1 MKLVNSTLAALRA
14 VRVNKLRSGLTMLG
28 IVLGV
33 SSVTVMMA
41 VGSGASQRIQ
51 TEMRNLGANTIVLN
65 SGARK
70 SSGVSKGQG
79 SRPSVT
85 LADAQAIEN
94 EVPAVVAAS
103 PQHNF
108 GGMQLI
114 YGNANWSTL
123 VTGTTPEYLTI
134 RNWAVNR
141 GRAFDR
147 EDVLQGSK
155 VVVLGRTV
163 AEKLFGNQSPV
174 GQEIRINRIP
184 MTVIGELA
192 GKGQSLAGLDTDD
205 TAVIPISTAF
215 NRVIGRNP
223 ANPRAI
229 SGVIIKVRDG
239 ANMASAFTEIRQ
251 VVRERHGL
259 LPAQEDDFHLIN
271 LTEVMRAREDSAR
284 ALGILLAAIASVSLL
299 VGGIGI
305 MNIMLVSVTERIRE
319 IGLRLAVG
327 ARRSDILGQFLV
339 EAMTLS
345 LIGGTAGVALG
356 LGGALAVERYA
367 NLGVVLNGQLSLV
380 AMAFAAGVGIFFGFY
395 PAWKASLLQPVEAL
409 RSE

>member
-14 VRVNKLRSGLTMLG
+14 VRVNKLRSALTMLG

-41 VGSGASQRIQ
+41 VGGGASQRIQ

-65 SGARK
+65 SGTLK
-70 SSGVSKGQG
+70 SRGVSKGQG

-108 GGMQLI
+108 AGMQLI

-134 RNWAVNR
+134 RNWTVSR

-147 EDVLQGSK
+147 EDVVQGSK

-163 AEKLFGNQSPV
+163 AENLFGNQSPV
-174 GQEIRINRIP
+174 GQEIRVNRIP

-192 GKGQSLAGLDTDD
+192 AKGQSLAGLDTDD

-271 LTEVMRAREDSAR
+271 LTEVMRAKEDSAR

-339 EAMTLS
+339 EATTLS
-345 LIGGTAGVALG
+345 LIGGIAGVALG
-356 LGGALAVERYA
+356 VGGALAVERYA

-409 RSE
+409 RSD

>member
-14 VRVNKLRSGLTMLG
+14 IRVNKLRSALTMLG

-65 SGARK
+65 SGALKRG
-70 SSGVSKGQG
+70 GVSKGQG

-94 EVPAVVAAS
+94 EVSAVAATA
-103 PQHNF
+103 PQHNYA
-108 GGMQLI
+108 GMQLV
-114 YGNANWSTL
+114 YSNANWSTL

-134 RNWAVNR
+134 RNWTISR

-147 EDVLQGSK
+147 EDVVQGSK

-163 AEKLFGNQSPV
+163 AEKLFGNQNPV
-174 GQEIRINRIP
+174 GQEIRVNRIP
-184 MTVIGELA
+184 MMVIGELT

-215 NRVIGRNP
+215 NRVMGRNP

-239 ANMASAFTEIRQ
+239 VNMASAFTEIRQ

-271 LTEVMRAREDSAR
+271 LTEVMKAKEDSAR
-284 ALGILLAAIASVSLL
+284 ALGILLASIASVSLL

-339 EAMTLS
+339 EATTLS
-345 LIGGTAGVALG
+345 LIGGIAGVALG
-356 LGGALAVERYA
+356 VGGAVAVERYA

-409 RSE
+409 RSD

>member
-1 MKLVNSTLAALRA
+1 VKLVNSTLAALRA
-14 VRVNKLRSGLTMLG
+14 VRVNKLRSVLTMLG

-41 VGSGASQRIQ
+41 VGGGASQRIQ

-65 SGARK
+65 SGALK
-70 SSGVSKGQG
+70 SGGVSRGQG

-108 GGMQLI
+108 AGMQLI

-134 RNWAVNR
+134 RNWAVSR

-147 EDVLQGSK
+147 EDVVQGSK

-174 GQEIRINRIP
+174 GQEIRVNRVP

-192 GKGQSLAGLDTDD
+192 AKGQSLAGLDTDD

-239 ANMASAFTEIRQ
+239 ANMASAFTAIRQ
-251 VVRERHGL
+251 VVRER
-259 LPAQEDDFHLIN
+259 QDDFHLIN
-271 LTEVMRAREDSAR
+271 LTEVMRAKEDSAR

-339 EAMTLS
+339 EATTLS
-345 LIGGTAGVALG
+345 LIGGIAGVALG
-356 LGGALAVERYA
+356 LGGAVAVERYA

-409 RSE
+409 RSD

>member
-1 MKLVNSTLAALRA
+1 VKLVNSTLAALRA
-14 VRVNKLRSGLTMLG
+14 VRVNKLRSALTMLG

-41 VGSGASQRIQ
+41 VGGGASQRIQ

-65 SGARK
+65 SGALK
-70 SSGVSKGQG
+70 SRGVSKGQG

-103 PQHNF
+103 PQQNF
-108 GGMQLI
+108 AGMQLI

-134 RNWAVNR
+134 RNWTVSR

-147 EDVLQGSK
+147 EDVVQGSK

-163 AEKLFGNQSPV
+163 AENLFGNQSPV
-174 GQEIRINRIP
+174 GQEIRVNRIP

-192 GKGQSLAGLDTDD
+192 AKGQSLAGLDTDD
-205 TAVIPISTAF
+205 TAVIPISTAL

-271 LTEVMRAREDSAR
+271 LTEVMRAKEDSAR

-339 EAMTLS
+339 EATILS
-345 LIGGTAGVALG
+345 LIGGIAGVALG
-356 LGGALAVERYA
+356 VGSAVAVERYA

-395 PAWKASLLQPVEAL
+395 PAWKASLMQPVEAL
-409 RSE
+409 RSD

>member
-14 VRVNKLRSGLTMLG
+14 VRVNKLRSALTMLG

-41 VGSGASQRIQ
+41 VGGGASQRIQ

-65 SGARK
+65 SGALK
-70 SSGVSKGQG
+70 SRGVSKGQG

-108 GGMQLI
+108 AGMQLI

-134 RNWAVNR
+134 RNWTVSR

-147 EDVLQGSK
+147 EDVVQGSK
-155 VVVLGRTV
+155 VVVLGGTV

-174 GQEIRINRIP
+174 GQEIRVNRIP

-192 GKGQSLAGLDTDD
+192 AKGQSLAGLDTDD

-239 ANMASAFTEIRQ
+239 ANMASAFAEIRQ

-271 LTEVMRAREDSAR
+271 LTEVMRAKEDSAR

-339 EAMTLS
+339 EATTLS
-345 LIGGTAGVALG
+345 LIGGIAGVALG
-356 LGGALAVERYA
+356 LGGAVAVERYA

-409 RSE
+409 RSD

>member
-1 MKLVNSTLAALRA
+1 VKLVNSTLAALRA
-14 VRVNKLRSGLTMLG
+14 VRVNKLRSALTMLG

-41 VGSGASQRIQ
+41 VGGGASQRIQ

-65 SGARK
+65 SGALK
-70 SSGVSKGQG
+70 SGGVSKGQG

-85 LADAQAIEN
+85 LPDAQAIEN

-108 GGMQLI
+108 AGMQLI

-134 RNWAVNR
+134 RNWAVSR

-147 EDVLQGSK
+147 EDVVQGNK

-163 AEKLFGNQSPV
+163 AEKLFGDQSPV
-174 GQEIRINRIP
+174 GQEIRVNRIP
-184 MTVIGELA
+184 MTVIGELVA
-192 GKGQSLAGLDTDD
+192 KGQSLAGLDTDD

-271 LTEVMRAREDSAR
+271 LTEVMRAKEDSAR

-339 EAMTLS
+339 EATTLS
-345 LIGGTAGVALG
+345 LIGGIAGVALG
-356 LGGALAVERYA
+356 VGGAVAVERYA

-409 RSE
+409 RSD

>member
-1 MKLVNSTLAALRA
+1 VKLVNSTLAALRA
-14 VRVNKLRSGLTMLG
+14 VRVNKLRSVLTMLG

-41 VGSGASQRIQ
+41 VGGGASQRIQ

-65 SGARK
+65 SGALK

-108 GGMQLI
+108 KGMQLI
-114 YGNANWSTL
+114 YGNANWSTQ

-134 RNWAVNR
+134 RNWAVSR
-141 GRAFDR
+141 GHAFDR
-147 EDVLQGSK
+147 EDVVQGSK

-163 AEKLFGNQSPV
+163 AEQLFGNQSPV
-174 GQEIRINRIP
+174 GQEIRVNRIP

-192 GKGQSLAGLDTDD
+192 AKGQSLAGLDTDD
-205 TAVIPISTAF
+205 TAVIPISTAI

-223 ANPRAI
+223 ANPSAI
-229 SGVIIKVRDG
+229 SGVIIKIRDG

-259 LPAQEDDFHLIN
+259 LPSQEDDFHLIN
-271 LTEVMRAREDSAR
+271 LTEVMRAKEDSAR

-339 EAMTLS
+339 EATTLS
-345 LIGGTAGVALG
+345 LIGGIAGIALG
-356 LGGALAVERYA
+356 VGSAMAVERYA
-367 NLGVVLNGQLSLV
+367 NLGVVLNAQLSLV

-409 RSE
+409 RSD

>member
-1 MKLVNSTLAALRA
+1 VKLVNSTLAALRA
-14 VRVNKLRSGLTMLG
+14 VRVNKLRSALTMLG

-41 VGSGASQRIQ
+41 VGGGASQRIQ
-51 TEMRNLGANTIVLN
+51 IEMRNLGANTIVLN
-65 SGARK
+65 SGALK

-94 EVPAVVAAS
+94 EIPAAVAVS

-108 GGMQLI
+108 AGMQLI

-134 RNWAVNR
+134 RSWTVSR

-147 EDVLQGSK
+147 EDVAQGNK
-155 VVVLGRTV
+155 VAVLGHTA
-163 AEKLFGNQSPV
+163 AEKLFGNQNPV
-174 GQEIRINRIP
+174 GQEIRINRVP
-184 MTVIGELA
+184 VTVIGELSA
-192 GKGQSLAGLDTDD
+192 KGQSLAGVDTDD
-205 TAVIPISTAF
+205 TAVIPISTAL
-215 NRVIGRNP
+215 NRVVGRNP
-223 ANPRAI
+223 TNPRAI
-229 SGVIIKVRDG
+229 SGVIIKMREEAD
-239 ANMASAFTEIRQ
+239 MASAFTEIRQ
-251 VVRERHGL
+251 VVRQRHGL
-259 LPAQEDDFHLIN
+259 LPAQEDDFHLLN
-271 LTEVMRAREDSAR
+271 LTEVMRAKEDSAR

-319 IGLRLAVG
+319 IGVRLAVG
-327 ARRSDILGQFLV
+327 ARRSDILAQFLV
-339 EAMTLS
+339 EATTLS
-345 LIGGTAGVALG
+345 LIGGIAGIALG
-356 LGGALAVERYA
+356 LSGAAAVERYA
-367 NLGVVLNGQLSLV
+367 DLGVVLNGQLSLV
-380 AMAFAAGVGIFFGFY
+380 AMSFAAAVGIFFGFY

-409 RSE
+409 RSD

>member
-1 MKLVNSTLAALRA
+1 
-14 VRVNKLRSGLTMLG
+14 MLG

-41 VGSGASQRIQ
+41 VGGGASQRIQ

-65 SGARK
+65 SGALK
-70 SSGVSKGQG
+70 SGGVSKGQG

-85 LADAQAIEN
+85 LPDAQAIEN

-108 GGMQLI
+108 AGMQLI

-134 RNWAVNR
+134 RNWAVSR

-147 EDVLQGSK
+147 EDVVQGSK

-174 GQEIRINRIP
+174 GQEIRVNRIP

-192 GKGQSLAGLDTDD
+192 AKGQSLAGVDTDD
-205 TAVIPISTAF
+205 TAVIPISTAL

-229 SGVIIKVRDG
+229 SGVILKVRDG
-239 ANMASAFTEIRQ
+239 ANMAAAFTEIRQ
-251 VVRERHGL
+251 VVRQRHGL
-259 LPAQEDDFHLIN
+259 LPAQADDFHLIN
-271 LTEVMRAREDSAR
+271 LTEVMRAKEDSAR

-339 EAMTLS
+339 EATILS
-345 LIGGTAGVALG
+345 LIGGIAGVALG
-356 LGGALAVERYA
+356 VAGAMAVERYA
-367 NLGVVLNGQLSLV
+367 ELGVVLNGQLSLI
-380 AMAFAAGVGIFFGFY
+380 AMAFAAAVGIFFGFY

-409 RSE
+409 RSD

>member
-1 MKLVNSTLAALRA
+1 MKLVNSTHAALRA

-41 VGSGASQRIQ
+41 VGGGASQRIQ
-51 TEMRNLGANTIVLN
+51 IEMRNLGANTIVLN
-65 SGARK
+65 SGALK
-70 SSGVSKGQG
+70 SRGVSKGQG

-85 LADAQAIEN
+85 PADAQAIEN
-94 EVPAVVAAS
+94 DVPAVVATS

-108 GGMQLI
+108 TGMQLVF
-114 YGNANWSTL
+114 GNANWSTL

-134 RNWAVNR
+134 RNWTVSR

-174 GQEIRINRIP
+174 GQEIRVNRVP

-192 GKGQSLAGLDTDD
+192 AKGQSLAGVDTDD
-205 TAVIPISTAF
+205 TAVIPLSTAL

-251 VVRERHGL
+251 VVRQRHGL

-271 LTEVMRAREDSAR
+271 LTEVMRAKEDSAR

-339 EAMTLS
+339 EAIILS
-345 LIGGTAGVALG
+345 LIGGIAGVALG
-356 LGGALAVERYA
+356 LGGAVAVERYA
-367 NLGVVLNGQLSLV
+367 NLGVVLNGQLSLI

-409 RSE
+409 RSD

>member
-1 MKLVNSTLAALRA
+1 VKLVNSTLAALRA
-14 VRVNKLRSGLTMLG
+14 VRVNKLRSALTMLG

-41 VGSGASQRIQ
+41 VGGGASQRIQ

-65 SGARK
+65 SGALK
-70 SSGVSKGQG
+70 SRGVSRGQG

-94 EVPAVVAAS
+94 EAPAVVAAS

-108 GGMQLI
+108 AGMQLI

-134 RNWAVNR
+134 RNWAVSR

-147 EDVLQGSK
+147 EDVVQGSK

-174 GQEIRINRIP
+174 GQEIRVNRIP

-192 GKGQSLAGLDTDD
+192 AKGQSLAGLDTDD
-205 TAVIPISTAF
+205 TAVIPISTAI

-239 ANMASAFTEIRQ
+239 ANMASAFAEIRQ

-271 LTEVMRAREDSAR
+271 LTEVMRAKEDSAR

-345 LIGGTAGVALG
+345 LIGGIAGVVLG
-356 LGGALAVERYA
+356 VGSAVAIERYA

-380 AMAFAAGVGIFFGFY
+380 AITFAAGVGIFFGFY
-395 PAWKASLLQPVEAL
+395 PAWKASLMQPVEAL
-409 RSE
+409 RSD

>member
-14 VRVNKLRSGLTMLG
+14 VCVNKLRSGLTMLG

-41 VGSGASQRIQ
+41 VGGGASQRIQ

-65 SGARK
+65 SGALK

-94 EVPAVVAAS
+94 EIPAVVAAS

-108 GGMQLI
+108 AGMQLV

-134 RNWAVNR
+134 RNWAVSR

-147 EDVLQGSK
+147 EDVVQGSK
-155 VVVLGRTV
+155 VVLLGRTV

-174 GQEIRINRIP
+174 GQEIRVNRIP

-192 GKGQSLAGLDTDD
+192 AKGQSLAGLDTDD

-215 NRVIGRNP
+215 NRVLGRNP

-271 LTEVMRAREDSAR
+271 LTEVMRAKEDSAR

-327 ARRSDILGQFLV
+327 ARRSDILGQFLI

-345 LIGGTAGVALG
+345 LIGGSVGVALG
-356 LGGALAVERYA
+356 VGGAVAVEHYA
-367 NLGVVLNGQLSLV
+367 DLGVVLNGPLSLV

-409 RSE
+409 RSD

>member
-14 VRVNKLRSGLTMLG
+14 VRVNKLRSALTMLG

-33 SSVTVMMA
+33 SSVTVMMG
-41 VGSGASQRIQ
+41 VGGGASQRIQ

-65 SGARK
+65 SGALK
-70 SSGVSKGQG
+70 SRGVSKGQG

-85 LADAQAIEN
+85 PADAQAIEN
-94 EVPAVVAAS
+94 EVPTVIATS

-108 GGMQLI
+108 AGMQLI

-123 VTGTTPEYLTI
+123 VTGTTPEYLII
-134 RNWAVNR
+134 RNWTVSR

-155 VVVLGRTV
+155 VVMLGRTV
-163 AEKLFGNQSPV
+163 AEKLFGNESPV
-174 GQEIRINRIP
+174 GQEIRVNRVP

-192 GKGQSLAGLDTDD
+192 AKGQSLAGIDTDD
-205 TAVIPISTAF
+205 TAVIPISTAL

-229 SGVIIKVRDG
+229 SGVILKVRDG

-251 VVRERHGL
+251 VVRQRHGL

-271 LTEVMRAREDSAR
+271 LTEVMRAKEDSAR

-339 EAMTLS
+339 EATILS
-345 LIGGTAGVALG
+345 LIGGIAGVALG
-356 LGGALAVERYA
+356 LGGAVAVERYA

-380 AMAFAAGVGIFFGFY
+380 AMTFAAGVGIFFGFY

-409 RSE
+409 RSD

>member
-1 MKLVNSTLAALRA
+1 VKLVNSTLAALRA
-14 VRVNKLRSGLTMLG
+14 VRVNKLRSALTMLG

-41 VGSGASQRIQ
+41 VGGGASQRIQ

-65 SGARK
+65 SGALK
-70 SSGVSKGQG
+70 SRGVSRGQG

-94 EVPAVVAAS
+94 EAPAVVAAS

-108 GGMQLI
+108 AGMQLI

-134 RNWAVNR
+134 RNWAVSR

-147 EDVLQGSK
+147 EDVVQGSK

-163 AEKLFGNQSPV
+163 AEELFGDQSPV
-174 GQEIRINRIP
+174 GQEIRVNRIP

-192 GKGQSLAGLDTDD
+192 AKGQSLAGLDTDD

-271 LTEVMRAREDSAR
+271 LTEVMRAKEDSAR

-356 LGGALAVERYA
+356 MGGAVAVERYA
-367 NLGVVLNGQLSLV
+367 DLGVVLNGQLSLV

-395 PAWKASLLQPVEAL
+395 PAWKASLLQPAEAL
-409 RSE
+409 RSD

>member
-41 VGSGASQRIQ
+41 VGGGASQRIQ

-65 SGARK
+65 SGPLK
-70 SSGVSKGQG
+70 SGGVSRGQG

-108 GGMQLI
+108 AGMQLI

-134 RNWAVNR
+134 RNWTVSR

-147 EDVLQGSK
+147 EDVVQGSK

-174 GQEIRINRIP
+174 GQEIRVNRIP

-192 GKGQSLAGLDTDD
+192 AKGQSLAGLDTDD
-205 TAVIPISTAF
+205 TAVIPISTAV

-239 ANMASAFTEIRQ
+239 ADMASAFTEIRQ

-271 LTEVMRAREDSAR
+271 LTEVMRAKEDSAR

-339 EAMTLS
+339 EATTLS
-345 LIGGTAGVALG
+345 LIGGIAGVALG
-356 LGGALAVERYA
+356 LGGAVAVERYA

-409 RSE
+409 RSD

>member
-1 MKLVNSTLAALRA
+1 VKLVNSTLAALRA
-14 VRVNKLRSGLTMLG
+14 VRVNKLRSALTMLG

-41 VGSGASQRIQ
+41 VGGGASERIQ

-65 SGARK
+65 SGALK

-94 EVPAVVAAS
+94 EVPAVAAAS

-108 GGMQLI
+108 AGMQLI

-134 RNWAVNR
+134 RNWAVSR

-155 VVVLGRTV
+155 VVVLGRTA

-184 MTVIGELA
+184 MMVIGELA
-192 GKGQSLAGLDTDD
+192 AKGQSLAGLDTDD
-205 TAVIPISTAF
+205 TAVIPISTAL

-229 SGVIIKVRDG
+229 SGVIIKVREG

-251 VVRERHGL
+251 VVRQRHGL

-271 LTEVMRAREDSAR
+271 LTEVMRAKEDSAR

-339 EAMTLS
+339 EATILS
-345 LIGGTAGVALG
+345 LIGGIAGVALG
-356 LGGALAVERYA
+356 LGGAL
-367 NLGVVLNGQLSLV
+367 GVVLNGHLSLV
-380 AMAFAAGVGIFFGFY
+380 AMTFAGGVGIFFGFY

-409 RSE
+409 RSD

>member
-41 VGSGASQRIQ
+41 VGGGASQRIQ

-65 SGARK
+65 SGALK

-85 LADAQAIEN
+85 LADAQAIAN

-108 GGMQLI
+108 AGMQLI

-123 VTGTTPEYLTI
+123 VAGTTPEYLTI

-141 GRAFDR
+141 GRAIGR

-155 VVVLGRTV
+155 VVLLGRTV

-192 GKGQSLAGLDTDD
+192 AKGQSLAGLDTDD

-239 ANMASAFTEIRQ
+239 ANMSSAFAEIRQ
-251 VVRERHGL
+251 VVRERHGI

-271 LTEVMRAREDSAR
+271 LTEVMRAKEDSAR

-339 EAMTLS
+339 EAMILS
-345 LIGGTAGVALG
+345 LIGGIAGIALG
-356 LGGALAVERYA
+356 LGGAMAVEHYV
-367 NLGVVLNGQLSLV
+367 NLRVVLNGQLSLV
-380 AMAFAAGVGIFFGFY
+380 AMALAAGVGIFFGFY

-409 RSE
+409 RSD

>member
-1 MKLVNSTLAALRA
+1 VKLVNSTLAALRA
-14 VRVNKLRSGLTMLG
+14 VRVNKLRSALTMLG

-33 SSVTVMMA
+33 SSVTIMMA
-41 VGSGASQRIQ
+41 VGGGASQRIQ

-65 SGARK
+65 SGALK
-70 SSGVSKGQG
+70 SRGVSKGQG

-108 GGMQLI
+108 AGMQLI

-134 RNWAVNR
+134 RNWAVRR

-147 EDVLQGSK
+147 EDVVQGSK
-155 VVVLGRTV
+155 VVVLGGTV

-174 GQEIRINRIP
+174 GQEIRVNRIP

-192 GKGQSLAGLDTDD
+192 AKGQSLAGLDTDD
-205 TAVIPISTAF
+205 TAVIPISTAL

-271 LTEVMRAREDSAR
+271 LTEVMRAKEDSAR
-284 ALGILLAAIASVSLL
+284 ALGILLAAIASVSLV

-305 MNIMLVSVTERIRE
+305 MNIMLVSVTERVRE

-339 EAMTLS
+339 EATTLS
-345 LIGGTAGVALG
+345 LIGGIAGVALG
-356 LGGALAVERYA
+356 LGGAVAVERYA

-395 PAWKASLLQPVEAL
+395 PAWKASLLQPIEAL
-409 RSE
+409 RSD

>member
-1 MKLVNSTLAALRA
+1 MKLVNSTFAALRA
-14 VRVNKLRSGLTMLG
+14 VRVNKLRSALTMLG

-41 VGSGASQRIQ
+41 VGGGASQRIQ

-65 SGARK
+65 SGALKR
-70 SSGVSKGQG
+70 SGVSKGQG

-85 LADAQAIEN
+85 LADAQAVEN
-94 EVPAVVAAS
+94 EIPAVVAAS

-108 GGMQLI
+108 AGMQLI

-134 RNWAVNR
+134 RNWSVSR

-147 EDVLQGSK
+147 EDVIQGSK
-155 VVVLGRTV
+155 VALLGRTV

-174 GQEIRINRIP
+174 GQEIRVNRIP

-192 GKGQSLAGLDTDD
+192 AKGQSLAGLDTDD
-205 TAVIPISTAF
+205 TAVLPISTAL

-239 ANMASAFTEIRQ
+239 ANMASVFAEIRQ

-271 LTEVMRAREDSAR
+271 LTEVMRAKEDSAR

-339 EAMTLS
+339 EATILS
-345 LIGGTAGVALG
+345 LIGGIAGVALG
-356 LGGALAVERYA
+356 LGGAVAVERYA

-409 RSE
+409 RSD

>member
-1 MKLVNSTLAALRA
+1 VKLVNSTLAALRA
-14 VRVNKLRSGLTMLG
+14 VRVNKLRSVLTMLG

-41 VGSGASQRIQ
+41 VGGGASQRIQ

-65 SGARK
+65 SGALK

-94 EVPAVVAAS
+94 EIPAVVATS

-108 GGMQLI
+108 AGMQLI

-134 RNWAVNR
+134 RNWAVSR

-147 EDVLQGSK
+147 EDVIQGSK

-163 AEKLFGNQSPV
+163 AEQLFGNQSPV
-174 GQEIRINRIP
+174 GQEIRVNRIP

-192 GKGQSLAGLDTDD
+192 AKGQSLAGVDTDD
-205 TAVIPISTAF
+205 TAVIPISTAI

-239 ANMASAFTEIRQ
+239 ANMASNFTEIRQ
-251 VVRERHGL
+251 VVRQRHGL

-271 LTEVMRAREDSAR
+271 LTEVMRAKEDSAR

-339 EAMTLS
+339 EATILS
-345 LIGGTAGVALG
+345 LIGGIAGVALG
-356 LGGALAVERYA
+356 VGSAVAVERYA
-367 NLGVVLNGQLSLV
+367 DLGVVLNGQLSLV
-380 AMAFAAGVGIFFGFY
+380 AMTFAAGVGIFFGFY

-409 RSE
+409 RSD

>member
-1 MKLVNSTLAALRA
+1 VKFVNSTLAALRA
-14 VRVNKLRSGLTMLG
+14 VRVNKLRSALTMLG

-41 VGSGASQRIQ
+41 VGGGASQRIQ

-65 SGARK
+65 SGALK
-70 SSGVSKGQG
+70 SRGVSKGQG

-108 GGMQLI
+108 AGMQLI

-134 RNWAVNR
+134 RNWTVSR

-147 EDVLQGSK
+147 EDVVQGSK

-163 AEKLFGNQSPV
+163 AEKLFGDQSPV
-174 GQEIRINRIP
+174 GQEIRVNRIP

-192 GKGQSLAGLDTDD
+192 AKGQSLAGLDTDD
-205 TAVIPISTAF
+205 TAVIPISTAI

-271 LTEVMRAREDSAR
+271 LTEVMRAKEDSAR
-284 ALGILLAAIASVSLL
+284 ALGILLAAIASVSLV

-339 EAMTLS
+339 EATTLS
-345 LIGGTAGVALG
+345 LIGGIAGVALG
-356 LGGALAVERYA
+356 LGGAVAVERYA

-409 RSE
+409 RSD

>member
-1 MKLVNSTLAALRA
+1 
-14 VRVNKLRSGLTMLG
+14 
-28 IVLGV
+28 
-33 SSVTVMMA
+33 
-41 VGSGASQRIQ
+41 
-51 TEMRNLGANTIVLN
+51 
-65 SGARK
+65 
-70 SSGVSKGQG
+70 
-79 SRPSVT
+79 
-85 LADAQAIEN
+85 
-94 EVPAVVAAS
+94 VVAAS

-108 GGMQLI
+108 AGMQLI

-134 RNWAVNR
+134 RNWTVSR

-147 EDVLQGSK
+147 EDVAQGSK

-174 GQEIRINRIP
+174 GQEIRVNRIP
-184 MTVIGELA
+184 MTVIGELSA
-192 GKGQSLAGLDTDD
+192 KGQNLAGLDTDD

-239 ANMASAFTEIRQ
+239 ANIASAFTEIRQ
-251 VVRERHGL
+251 VVRDRHGL

-271 LTEVMRAREDSAR
+271 LTEVMRAKEDSAR

-327 ARRSDILGQFLV
+327 ARRSDILGQFLI
-339 EAMTLS
+339 EATTLS
-345 LIGGTAGVALG
+345 LIGGIAGVALG
-356 LGGALAVERYA
+356 LGGAVAVERYA

>member
-41 VGSGASQRIQ
+41 VGGGASRRIQ

-65 SGARK
+65 SGTLK
-70 SSGVSKGQG
+70 SGGVSRGQG

-108 GGMQLI
+108 AGMQLI

-134 RNWAVNR
+134 RNWAVSR

-147 EDVLQGSK
+147 EDVVQGSK

-174 GQEIRINRIP
+174 GQEIRVNRIP

-192 GKGQSLAGLDTDD
+192 AKGQSLAGLDTDD
-205 TAVIPISTAF
+205 TAVIPISTAV

-239 ANMASAFTEIRQ
+239 ADMASAFTEIRQ

-271 LTEVMRAREDSAR
+271 LTEVMRAKEDSAR

-339 EAMTLS
+339 EATTLS
-345 LIGGTAGVALG
+345 LIGGIAGVALG
-356 LGGALAVERYA
+356 VGGAVAVERYA

-409 RSE
+409 RSD

>member
-14 VRVNKLRSGLTMLG
+14 VRVNKLRSALTMLG

-41 VGSGASQRIQ
+41 VGGGASQRIQ

-65 SGARK
+65 SGALK
-70 SSGVSKGQG
+70 SRGVSKGQG
-79 SRPSVT
+79 SRPSIT

-108 GGMQLI
+108 AGMQLI
-114 YGNANWSTL
+114 FGNANWSTL

-134 RNWAVNR
+134 RNWTVSR

-147 EDVLQGSK
+147 EDVVQGSK

-174 GQEIRINRIP
+174 GQEIRVNRIP

-192 GKGQSLAGLDTDD
+192 AKGQSLAGLDTDD

-239 ANMASAFTEIRQ
+239 ADMASAFAEIRQ

-271 LTEVMRAREDSAR
+271 LTEVMRAKEDSAR

-339 EAMTLS
+339 EATTLS
-345 LIGGTAGVALG
+345 LIGGIAGVALG
-356 LGGALAVERYA
+356 LGGAVAVERYA

-409 RSE
+409 RSD

>member
-1 MKLVNSTLAALRA
+1 
-14 VRVNKLRSGLTMLG
+14 
-28 IVLGV
+28 
-33 SSVTVMMA
+33 
-41 VGSGASQRIQ
+41 
-51 TEMRNLGANTIVLN
+51 
-65 SGARK
+65 
-70 SSGVSKGQG
+70 
-79 SRPSVT
+79 
-85 LADAQAIEN
+85 
-94 EVPAVVAAS
+94 
-103 PQHNF
+103 
-108 GGMQLI
+108 MQLI

-134 RNWAVNR
+134 RNWTVSR

-147 EDVLQGSK
+147 EDVVQGSK
-155 VVVLGRTV
+155 VVMLGRTV
-163 AEKLFGNQSPV
+163 AEELFGDQSPV
-174 GQEIRINRIP
+174 GQEIRVNRIP

-192 GKGQSLAGLDTDD
+192 AKGQSLAGLDTDD

-229 SGVIIKVRDG
+229 SGVIIKVREG

-259 LPAQEDDFHLIN
+259 LSAQEDDFHLLN
-271 LTEVMRAREDSAR
+271 LTEVMRAKEDSAR

-339 EAMTLS
+339 EATTMS
-345 LIGGTAGVALG
+345 LIGGIAGVALG
-356 LGGALAVERYA
+356 LGSAVAVERYA

-409 RSE
+409 RSD